1 MFCPKCGKELA
12 PTGKFCK
19 YCGTPVEQYIRGTVQ
34 EERKEDIPSAQ
45 KKQSEKTISKDTILA
60 VGEFGTLGIVVSLT
74 IKIIIILAI
83 ARVFLYV
90 CDNLGM
96 LGGTLV
102 IFNSSAVST
111 GIMII
116 GFLEIGM
123 ATFTKKYPS
132 GKIDRLFLLLP
143 LVPVI
148 LIAVLVILNLGTF
161 LGSLGVV
168 EGIFALVVLDGGF
181 YFCNM
186 TYTVRFRKKILK
198 EKMSEMSDEE
208 IEELKEY
215 TSNPDE
221 IDKLKAE
228 MKQGEK

>member
-74 IKIIIILAI
+74 IKIIILAI

-90 CDNLGM
+90 CDNLGL

-102 IFNSSAVST
+102 IFSSSAVSAR
-111 GIMII
+111 IMII

-123 ATFTKKYPS
+123 ATFAKKYPS

-161 LGSLGVV
+161 FGSLGIVD
-168 EGIFALVVLDGGF
+168 GIFALAVLDAGF

-198 EKMSEMSDEE
+198 EKMLEMSDNE

-215 TSNPDE
+215 TLNPDE

-228 MKQGEK
+228 TKQGEK

>member
-12 PTGKFCK
+12 PTDKFCK

-90 CDNLGM
+90 CDNLGL

-102 IFNSSAVST
+102 IFSSSAVST

-161 LGSLGVV
+161 FGSLGIVD
-168 EGIFALVVLDGGF
+168 GIFALAVLDAGF

-198 EKMSEMSDEE
+198 EKMSEMSDNE

-215 TSNPDE
+215 TLNPDE

-228 MKQGEK
+228 TKQGEK

>member
-12 PTGKFCK
+12 LTGKFCK

-74 IKIIIILAI
+74 IKIIILAI

-90 CDNLGM
+90 CDNLGL

-102 IFNSSAVST
+102 IFSSSAVSA

-123 ATFTKKYPS
+123 ATFAKKYPS

-161 LGSLGVV
+161 FGSLGIVD
-168 EGIFALVVLDGGF
+168 GIFALAVLDAGF

-198 EKMSEMSDEE
+198 EKMLEMSDNE

-215 TSNPDE
+215 TLNPDE

-228 MKQGEK
+228 TKQGEK

>member
-60 VGEFGTLGIVVSLT
+60 VGEFGTLGIVVSFT

-83 ARVFLYV
+83 ALVFLYV
-90 CDNLGM
+90 CDKLGL

-102 IFNSSAVST
+102 IFSSSAVSA

-116 GFLEIGM
+116 GILEIGM
-123 ATFTKKYPS
+123 ATFAKKYPS

-148 LIAVLVILNLGTF
+148 LIEVLVILNLGTF
-161 LGSLGVV
+161 FGSLGIVD
-168 EGIFALVVLDGGF
+168 GIFALAVLDAGF

-198 EKMSEMSDEE
+198 EKMSEMSDNE

-215 TSNPDE
+215 TLNPDE

-228 MKQGEK
+228 TKQGEK

>member
-74 IKIIIILAI
+74 IKIIILAI

-90 CDNLGM
+90 CDNLGL

-102 IFNSSAVST
+102 IFSSSAVSA

-123 ATFTKKYPS
+123 STFAKKYPS

-161 LGSLGVV
+161 FGSLGIVD
-168 EGIFALVVLDGGF
+168 GIFALAVLDAGF

-198 EKMSEMSDEE
+198 EKMLEMSDNE

-215 TSNPDE
+215 TLNPDE

-228 MKQGEK
+228 TKQGEK